1 MKACFQA
8 VLIGALLV
16 MPACARSD
24 AGISSAVKAKLI
36 ADDSV
41 KADSIE
47 VETQGRVVT
56 LSGRV
61 SMRKQQEAKA
71 IKIARG
77 TRGVTL
83 VESRLR
89 IARNRQPQPRPGAA
103 ETRPPTDKPAGD
115 AGISEYQNASA
126 RGSLVSGLD
135 VHSTRPLG
143 DVDGQGAERSGETT
157 RGRDRAPGRRRR
169 GRGRQADRPG
179 TLPAA
184 VTAP

>member
-24 AGISSAVKAKLI
+24 AGISSAVKAKLM
-36 ADDSV
+36 ADDTV

-61 SMRKQQEAKA
+61 STKEQEAKA

-89 IARNRQPQPRPGAA
+89 IAPEPPTAA
-103 ETRPPTDKPAGD
+103 TSGRGGDTSPTDKPAGD
-115 AGISEYQNASA
+115 AGITANIKTRLLADP
-126 RGSLVSGLD
+126 LVNGLD
-135 VHSTRPLG
+135 VHVDTHERLVTLTGKVPSEAAKQRAVEIARG
-143 DVDGQGAERSGETT
+143 ADDVAGVEDKLTVQ
-157 RGRDRAPGRRRR
+157 APFPPR
-169 GRGRQADRPG
+169 
-179 TLPAA
+179 
-184 VTAP
+184 